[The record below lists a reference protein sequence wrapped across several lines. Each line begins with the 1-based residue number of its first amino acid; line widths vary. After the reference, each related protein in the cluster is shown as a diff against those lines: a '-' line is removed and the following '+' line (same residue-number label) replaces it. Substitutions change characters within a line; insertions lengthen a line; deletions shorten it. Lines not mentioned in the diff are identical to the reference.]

1 MIDWVSIVRHSRRR
15 FSDYMFAGPAK
26 IRKRRRAKRH
36 ANSTP
41 SSPNNRGA
49 NNAISRNFESGRGV
63 CECCWNHVSS
73 NNASKR
79 KTALDRNDAIPQ
91 ERACD

>member
-1 MIDWVSIVRHSRRR
+1 
-15 FSDYMFAGPAK
+15 MFAVPAK
-26 IRKRRRAKRH
+26 IRKRRAKRH

-41 SSPNNRGA
+41 SLPNNRGA
-49 NNAISRNFESGRGV
+49 NNAISCNFENGRGV

-79 KTALDRNDAIPQ
+79 EIALDRNDGNGKQ
-91 ERACD
+91 ENFTANQR